1 MRSNGSSHRRRQRD
15 LAIITAAP
23 ARSVSAWWTQVFVAV
38 LHVLLLSSMAAVA
51 ALALQQQQQQPRP
64 SAAEVVALLSRRD
77 YFRSSVATLAAAA
90 VVGTATG
97 VPRGNAAVGAAT
109 LPPPAAVS
117 DRNQLLAAIA
127 RQASDE
133 EIIGI
138 IHHLVDPSNGRAALL
153 PDRLDGAWELIWS
166 YGAEGFSPLLKLPPP
181 LRPQSY
187 QYLGNA
193 AANEV
198 GPGRIAQGL
207 TGGILFG
214 DRQLWLSSGAAPY
227 PDDPSVLEIQ
237 PPFRLQWGGRYGSGQ
252 DKITLVEAGSD
263 ADFRQLN
270 ARSVTAQQAG
280 KNQYQQ
286 LYLEDDAGP
295 GGALRVSTVI
305 AGDPVLVGEIFV
317 HRKL

>member
-1 MRSNGSSHRRRQRD
+1 MRSSSSNHWRRQRD
-15 LAIITAAP
+15 LAISTAAP
-23 ARSVSAWWTQVFVAV
+23 ARSGSTWSLSQVFVAV
-38 LHVLLLSSMAAVA
+38 LLVFLLLSMATV
-51 ALALQQQQQQPRP
+51 ALALQQQQQQP
-64 SAAEVVALLSRRD
+64 SAAAVSVLSRRD
-77 YFRSSVATLAAAA
+77 CFKSSFAALATAA
-90 VVGTATG
+90 VGWTATG
-97 VPRGNAAVGAAT
+97 VPRGNAVVGAT
-109 LPPPAAVS
+109 IPPATVS

-133 EIIGI
+133 EIIDI

-214 DRQLWLSSGAAPY
+214 DRQLWLSSGAVPY

-237 PPFRLQWGGRYGSGQ
+237 PPFRLQLGGRYGSGQ

-270 ARSVTAQQAG
+270 ARSVAAQQAG

-286 LYLEDDAGP
+286 LYLEDG